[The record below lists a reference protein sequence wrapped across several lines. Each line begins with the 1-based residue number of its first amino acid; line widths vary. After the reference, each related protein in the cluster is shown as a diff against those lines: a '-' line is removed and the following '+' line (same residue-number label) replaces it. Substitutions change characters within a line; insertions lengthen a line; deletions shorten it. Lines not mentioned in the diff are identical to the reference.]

1 MGWGKIYEH
10 RQETWVFT
18 WFYHGFTMKPRMF
31 LDKPFTMF
39 YHDIFPVNRQGLAS
53 QHPAFVIFTVQI
65 IHPLFENME
74 NNGTIVLQR
83 LCTKVLERPGR
94 WAPGTAGSERWLCP
108 CLSSSRSPEK
118 CVSQH
123 FSLFTGIFSGQRSMY
138 IVWISTNFWTNPGFS
153 RAFGNGYVGHVFGII
168 WGAQSAAHL
177 QWLGWAPRVVLVV

>member
-1 MGWGKIYEH
+1 
-10 RQETWVFT
+10 
-18 WFYHGFTMKPRMF
+18 MKPRMF

-123 FSLFTGIFSGQRSMY
+123 FSHIHWHFFWAEIDVCCLNFHQFLDKPRFFSC
-138 IVWISTNFWTNPGFS
+138 FW
-153 RAFGNGYVGHVFGII
+153 
-168 WGAQSAAHL
+168 
-177 QWLGWAPRVVLVV
+177 QWLCRPCIWDYLGGPECCPPAMARVGPPSCSCGLETPMN